1 MLRVSVS
8 ARRTA
13 RKGFVSSAAMALAL
27 ACGGIVASAGIAA
40 PAAAQ
45 EYSKEWRTLASP
57 VSDAIDKADKDPAVT
72 ALITQ
77 ISSADGAARQALVA
91 QADAALGG
99 VLAQLGPVVTLA
111 KTPDEIF
118 TTGQFHLNFGNKFRD
133 LRLQRTGLKMMVD
146 SGKAPPEQLPLLTYY
161 VGSISFDFKEYD
173 FAREYLKKA
182 YDLGHKQDN
191 IEQLI
196 AETYFE
202 TNQGAQ
208 GLAEVDRMVAERGAA
223 IPKNLYLR
231 ALEVAR
237 DDRMTDQ
244 IPRRAAEL
252 VRYYPD
258 EGNWVIA
265 LNVLLESIDFTA
277 DESLDIFR
285 LMRLTNSM
293 RDGRAYV
300 NYVEAADARRMAS
313 EVLPV
318 LQDGIRLGAI
328 SDQDPFVKEAL
339 EVATARAPEDAAAA
353 EEDAVSART
362 STDAISARA
371 AADNYYAL
379 GNFAGAEELYK
390 LALQRAPEDAD
401 RLNMR
406 IGISQARQGKAADAR
421 TSFQA
426 VKGKRAYVATLWLGW
441 LDSQGGS

>member
-1 MLRVSVS
+1 
-8 ARRTA
+8 
-13 RKGFVSSAAMALAL
+13 MALAL
-27 ACGGIVASAGIAA
+27 ACGGMIVSAGIAA
-40 PAAAQ
+40 PAQAQ
-45 EYSKEWRTLASP
+45 EPEYSKEWRTLASP

-72 ALITQ
+72 ALIAQ
-77 ISSADGAARQALVA
+77 IASADGAQRQALVA
-91 QADAALGG
+91 QADAAVGG

-133 LRLQRTGLKMMVD
+133 LKLQRTGLRMMVD
-146 SGKAPPEQLPLLTYY
+146 SGKAPAEQLPLLTYY

-173 FAREYLKKA
+173 LAREYLKKA
-182 YDLGHKQDN
+182 YALGHKDDN

-202 TNQGAQ
+202 TDQAAA
-208 GLAEVDRMVAERGAA
+208 GLAEVDQMVAERGAA

-231 ALEVAR
+231 SLEVAR
-237 DDRMTDQ
+237 DSGMTDQ
-244 IPRRAAEL
+244 ISRRGAEL
-252 VRYYPD
+252 VRYYPV
-258 EGNWVIA
+258 EANWVIA

-318 LQDGIRLGAI
+318 IQDGIRLGLI
-328 SDQDPFVKEAL
+328 SGEDTFIKEAL

-353 EEDAVSART
+353 EEDAAAART
-362 STDAISARA
+362 ATDAISARA

-379 GNFAGAEELYK
+379 GNYAGAEEIYK

-406 IGISQARQGKAADAR
+406 IGIAQARQGKTADAR

-426 VKGKRAYVATLWLGW
+426 VKGKRAYVATMWLGW
-441 LDSQGGS
+441 LDAQGGS